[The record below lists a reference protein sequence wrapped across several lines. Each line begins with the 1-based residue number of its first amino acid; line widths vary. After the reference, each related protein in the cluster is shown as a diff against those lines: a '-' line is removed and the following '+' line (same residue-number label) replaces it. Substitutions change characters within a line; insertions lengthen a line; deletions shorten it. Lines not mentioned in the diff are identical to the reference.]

1 MQRVLVLALT
11 GAATVLSVHPGAAQ
25 SARFELSNA
34 NVDLSVDSQGL
45 LLRLANPQ
53 TGHSYIASSNHVLW
67 KMYYRTSDARELEI
81 PAASQKA
88 EVRREGNALVIAYP
102 TLTGN
107 VPLAGSSRQL
117 NVGFTLR
124 ATLEDDRLVWTA
136 TIVNRETEHD
146 LEISELW
153 LPWIYGIG
161 NLGKGSDA
169 DRLYWPE
176 DGGRRIV
183 DPASKLQAA
192 RATQGGRGGGGGR
205 GEPSYQI
212 TYPWP
217 ASMQW
222 YALANGEEGIYV
234 ASHDKTLM
242 TTTLNV
248 MAHTGDGLSVSIV
261 KYPFVKTGETWTSEP
276 TIIRLF
282 RGDWHVAAR
291 DYRAWADTWIPKPDP
306 PKWLRRMNGWII
318 PNLKAQNGSRY
329 TGVYADLPRYWRDA
343 HAVGIDMVSI
353 YGWEKQG
360 FDNWYPEYDPDPG
373 MGGEAGLKAAIA
385 EIQRGGGKVNL
396 YSQGQ
401 LIDPGTEYY
410 RRIGYRQ
417 TAKDIWGGEYR
428 ETYGGSGSGT
438 LLNIMRSKLFGVACP
453 LAAGWYEQLASQ
465 FEMARK
471 YGVNGLMYDQIGGRP
486 PYICFDK
493 EHPHAKPSLA
503 NGPGKIQN
511 MKRLRELIKSRDPE
525 FAFLM
530 ELNVDIYSGV
540 GDITQPV
547 QYGFTP
553 GPESFGEMFKYT
565 FPDRIITNRTGG
577 GDRKAAFGHGFSLQW
592 RVDGMMRDTTDSV
605 IAPYLTRLNQLRT
618 QFADLLLEGTFVDD
632 EGFTSDN
639 AQVSAHAYLAGN
651 RMAVTLWNPDTTPER
666 LHVAAPGYALESAN
680 WQNPAWTGLEHEIQ
694 PGDVAVLVFRK
705 R

>member
-1 MQRVLVLALT
+1 ML
-11 GAATVLSVHPGAAQ
+11 
-25 SARFELSNA
+25 
-34 NVDLSVDSQGL
+34 
-45 LLRLANPQ
+45 
-53 TGHSYIASSNHVLW
+53 
-67 KMYYRTSDARELEI
+67 
-81 PAASQKA
+81 
-88 EVRREGNALVIAYP
+88 
-102 TLTGN
+102 
-107 VPLAGSSRQL
+107 
-117 NVGFTLR
+117 
-124 ATLEDDRLVWTA
+124 
-136 TIVNRETEHD
+136 
-146 LEISELW
+146 
-153 LPWIYGIG
+153 
-161 NLGKGSDA
+161 
-169 DRLYWPE
+169 
-176 DGGRRIV
+176 
-183 DPASKLQAA
+183 
-192 RATQGGRGGGGGR
+192 
-205 GEPSYQI
+205 
-212 TYPWP
+212 
-217 ASMQW
+217 
-222 YALANGEEGIYV
+222 
-234 ASHDKTLM
+234 
-242 TTTLNV
+242 
-248 MAHTGDGLSVSIV
+248 
-261 KYPFVKTGETWTSEP
+261 
-276 TIIRLF
+276 
-282 RGDWHVAAR
+282 
-291 DYRAWADTWIPKPDP
+291 
-306 PKWLRRMNGWII
+306 
-318 PNLKAQNGSRY
+318 
-329 TGVYADLPRYWRDA
+329 
-343 HAVGIDMVSI
+343 SI

-360 FDNWYPEYDPDPG
+360 FDNWYPEYDADPG

-385 EIQRGGGKVNL
+385 EIQRAGGKVNL

-428 ETYGGSGSGT
+428 ETYGGAGSGT

-453 LAAGWYEQLASQ
+453 LASGWYEQLASQ

-592 RVDGMMRDTTDSV
+592 RVDGMMRDTTDPV
-605 IAPYLTRLNQLRT
+605 MAPYLTRLNQLRT
-618 QFADLLLEGTFVDD
+618 QFADLLLEGTFVDN
-632 EGFTSDN
+632 EGFTSNNDRI
-639 AQVSAHAYLAGN
+639 SAHSYLTGN
-651 RMAVTLWNPDTTPER
+651 RMAVTLWNPGNVPEKPSID
-666 LHVAAPGYALESAN
+666 APGYALESAH
-680 WQNPAWTGLEHEIQ
+680 WQNPAWTGLEHDIQ

>member
-1 MQRVLVLALT
+1 
-11 GAATVLSVHPGAAQ
+11 
-25 SARFELSNA
+25 
-34 NVDLSVDSQGL
+34 
-45 LLRLANPQ
+45 
-53 TGHSYIASSNHVLW
+53 
-67 KMYYRTSDARELEI
+67 
-81 PAASQKA
+81 
-88 EVRREGNALVIAYP
+88 
-102 TLTGN
+102 
-107 VPLAGSSRQL
+107 
-117 NVGFTLR
+117 
-124 ATLEDDRLVWTA
+124 
-136 TIVNRETEHD
+136 
-146 LEISELW
+146 
-153 LPWIYGIG
+153 
-161 NLGKGSDA
+161 
-169 DRLYWPE
+169 
-176 DGGRRIV
+176 
-183 DPASKLQAA
+183 
-192 RATQGGRGGGGGR
+192 
-205 GEPSYQI
+205 
-212 TYPWP
+212 
-217 ASMQW
+217 
-222 YALANGEEGIYV
+222 
-234 ASHDKTLM
+234 
-242 TTTLNV
+242 
-248 MAHTGDGLSVSIV
+248 
-261 KYPFVKTGETWTSEP
+261 
-276 TIIRLF
+276 
-282 RGDWHVAAR
+282 
-291 DYRAWADTWIPKPDP
+291 
-306 PKWLRRMNGWII
+306 
-318 PNLKAQNGSRY
+318 
-329 TGVYADLPRYWRDA
+329 
-343 HAVGIDMVSI
+343 
-353 YGWEKQG
+353 
-360 FDNWYPEYDPDPG
+360 
-373 MGGEAGLKAAIA
+373 
-385 EIQRGGGKVNL
+385 
-396 YSQGQ
+396 
-401 LIDPGTEYY
+401 
-410 RRIGYRQ
+410 
-417 TAKDIWGGEYR
+417 
-428 ETYGGSGSGT
+428 
-438 LLNIMRSKLFGVACP
+438 
-453 LAAGWYEQLASQ
+453 
-465 FEMARK
+465 MARK